1 MDARRIGKRPRRD
14 SDAGSERP
22 ELQDE
27 GVESTTTTDKR
38 PRLGQDTSDSES
50 EDHRDHDEDGSDTDH
65 DDDHPSQPEDS
76 DLEVDPRLCTEF
88 TDSSYTKITAEI
100 LDVIVEAVTQRF
112 DENRE
117 LYDRE
122 WGNAFSEAMLQ
133 LEFGFRAG
141 DQGPV
146 LHPSAFEQYIE
157 RVEGS
162 PDDVSKDM
170 WAYAFYKSWIGEQN
184 LKYERLKIHDQ
195 PKCVIKKVNTLNIL

>member
-1 MDARRIGKRPRRD
+1 MAPRRIGKRPRRD

-27 GVESTTTTDKR
+27 GVESTTTTSKR
-38 PRLGQDTSDSES
+38 PRLGPDTN
-50 EDHRDHDEDGSDTDH
+50 HRDHDDNLNGSDTDH
-65 DDDHPSQPEDS
+65 DDDDHPSQPEDS
-76 DLEVDPRLCTEF
+76 DLEVDPILCTEF
-88 TDSSYTKITAEI
+88 TDSSFTKISAEI
-100 LDVIVEAVTQRF
+100 LDVIVEAVTHRF

-170 WAYAFYKSWIGEQN
+170 WAYAFYKSWIGKQN